1 MAANELTPRR
11 DPHPLITLSL
21 DVGGTGIKGDT
32 LDVRGTPTAARVRIP
47 TTYPL
52 RPQDLVDVFARIAAE
67 RPNFDRVSVG
77 FPGVVRGGA
86 ILTAPHFVREGGDG
100 TPEVPELVK
109 AWDHFKLA
117 EVTATRLGR
126 PTRVGN
132 DAEVQGMAVVK
143 GKGLEVVLT
152 LGTGVGSAVFEEGRL
167 GPHLELAHHPI
178 HKRKTYNEYLGNEE
192 RDRIGEKRWNRRV
205 MAMIE
210 IVRTLF
216 LFDHLYI
223 GGGNSAH
230 VKGELPADV
239 TLVDNDAGILGGI
252 RLWDQPAVVTHKA
265 APN

>member
-32 LDVRGTPTAARVRIP
+32 LDVRGTPTAARVSIP

-52 RPQDLVDVFARIAAE
+52 SPQDLVDVFARIAAE

-152 LGTGVGSAVFEEGRL
+152 LGTVVGSAVFEEGRL

-205 MAMIE
+205 RKA
-210 IVRTLF
+210 VATLDA
-216 LFDHLYI
+216 LLYPDHVYI
-223 GGGNSAH
+223 GGGNSSRITIDLGD
-230 VKGELPADV
+230 KV
-239 TLVDNDAGILGGI
+239 TLVDNSAGILGGL
-252 RLWDQPAVVTHKA
+252 RLWEREGA
-265 APN
+265 

>member
-1 MAANELTPRR
+1 MAAARVV
-11 DPHPLITLSL
+11 HPPITLSL

-32 LDVRGTPTAARVRIP
+32 LDPKGTPTAARVRIP
-47 TTYPL
+47 TPYPL
-52 RPQDLVDVFARIAAE
+52 SPPDLLEVFAKIAQE

-77 FPGVVRGGA
+77 FPGVVRGGE
-86 ILTAPHFVREGGDG
+86 ILTAPHFVRAGGDG

-109 AWDHFKLA
+109 EWDHFKLA
-117 EVTATRLGR
+117 ESTAARLGR

-132 DAEVQGMAVVK
+132 DAEVQGMAVVA

-152 LGTGVGSAVFEEGRL
+152 LGTGVGSAVFEDGRL
-167 GPHLELAHHPI
+167 APHLELAHHPI
-178 HKRKTYNEYLGNEE
+178 HKKKTYNEYLGDEE

-205 MAMIE
+205 LAMIE

-239 TLVDNDAGILGGI
+239 SIVDNDAGILGGI

-265 APN
+265 KPS